1 MTEDEMNL
9 DMLVA
14 ELEQENRLLRAR
26 NERLMAEAQ
35 ASNFE
40 RTAAWLKA
48 CGKVPAPA
56 AMAVQI
62 GCDFEEKAEF
72 FSCIE
77 LDDGHDRSIQD
88 RLRNIVHEL
97 NSLGHLLK
105 KGLITASIP
114 KGRRAEALDAICD
127 SEVTGN
133 GVAYL
138 AGFDKRGADQAV
150 LASNDAKLVDGKPV
164 ILPGG
169 KIGKPEGWKAPDL
182 SGFV

>member
-1 MTEDEMNL
+1 MTEDEREL
-9 DMLVA
+9 DIALA
-14 ELEQENRLLRAR
+14 EAEQENRLLRAR

-35 ASNFE
+35 ATNFE

-48 CGKVPAPA
+48 CGKKPVA
-56 AMAVQI
+56 AALSVQI

-77 LDDGHDRSIQD
+77 LDDGHDRSVQD

-169 KIGKPEGWKAPDL
+169 KIGKPDGWNAPNL

>member
-1 MTEDEMNL
+1 MTEDEMKL

-14 ELEQENRLLRAR
+14 ELEYENRLLRAR
-26 NERLMAEAQ
+26 NERLISEAKT
-35 ASNFE
+35 SNFE
-40 RTAAWLKA
+40 RTADWLKA
-48 CGKVPAPA
+48 CGKVPNPA
-56 AMAVQI
+56 ALSVQI
-62 GCDFEEKAEF
+62 GCHIEEFVEFLMCIDFDSAKDLENLE
-72 FSCIE
+72 SCVADM
-77 LDDGHDRSIQD
+77 LHVAAG
-88 RLRNIVHEL
+88 
-97 NSLGHLLK
+97 LK
-105 KGLITASIP
+105 KGLVMASINP
-114 KGRRAEALDAICD
+114 SDRIEALDAICD

-169 KIGKPEGWKAPDL
+169 KIGKPEGWTAPNL

>member
-1 MTEDEMNL
+1 MTEDEREL
-9 DMLVA
+9 DIALA
-14 ELEQENRLLRAR
+14 EAEQENRLLRAR

-48 CGKVPAPA
+48 CGKVPGPA
-56 AMAVQI
+56 ALSVQL
-62 GCDFEEKAEF
+62 GCHLEEFIEFLMCVNFDSAEDAQ
-72 FSCIE
+72 SLE
-77 LDDGHDRSIQD
+77 RSVTD
-88 RLRNIVHEL
+88 LLRVAN
-97 NSLGHLLK
+97 GLK
-105 KGLITASIP
+105 KGMVMASINP
-114 KGRRAEALDAICD
+114 SDRIEALDALCD

-138 AGFDKRGADQAV
+138 AGLDKHGADMAV

-169 KIGKPEGWKAPDL
+169 KIGKPDGWKAPDL

>member
-1 MTEDEMNL
+1 MSEDEMNL

-35 ASNFE
+35 ATNFQ

-48 CGKVPAPA
+48 CGKVPGPA
-56 AMAVQI
+56 ALSVQI
-62 GCDFEEKAEF
+62 GCHLEEFIEFLMRVDFDSFEDAASLE
-72 FSCIE
+72 
-77 LDDGHDRSIQD
+77 RSVAD
-88 RLRNIVHEL
+88 LLRVAN
-97 NSLGHLLK
+97 GLK
-105 KGLITASIP
+105 KGLVMASINQSD
-114 KGRRAEALDAICD
+114 RIEALDALCD

-138 AGFDKRGADQAV
+138 ANFDKQGADMAV

-169 KIGKPEGWKAPDL
+169 KIGKPDGWKAPDL

>member
-1 MTEDEMNL
+1 MTEDEMKL

-14 ELEQENRLLRAR
+14 ELEYENRLLRAR
-26 NERLMAEAQ
+26 NERLVTEAQ
-35 ASNFE
+35 TSNFE

-48 CGKVPAPA
+48 CGKVPGPA
-56 AMAVQI
+56 ALSVQI
-62 GCDFEEKAEF
+62 GCHIEEFVEFLMCIDFDSAKDLENLE
-72 FSCIE
+72 SCVADM
-77 LDDGHDRSIQD
+77 LHVAAG
-88 RLRNIVHEL
+88 
-97 NSLGHLLK
+97 LK
-105 KGLITASIP
+105 KGLVMASINP
-114 KGRRAEALDAICD
+114 SDRIEALDALCD

-164 ILPGG
+164 ILLGG

-182 SGFV
+182 KGFV

>member
-1 MTEDEMNL
+1 MTEDEMKL

-14 ELEQENRLLRAR
+14 ELEYENRLLRAR
-26 NERLMAEAQ
+26 NERLVSEAQ
-35 ASNFE
+35 TSNFE

-48 CGKVPAPA
+48 CGKVPGPA
-56 AMAVQI
+56 ALSVQI
-62 GCDFEEKAEF
+62 GCHIEEFVEFLMCIDFDSAKDLENLE
-72 FSCIE
+72 SCVA
-77 LDDGHDRSIQD
+77 DMMHVAAG
-88 RLRNIVHEL
+88 
-97 NSLGHLLK
+97 LK
-105 KGLITASIP
+105 KGLVMASINP
-114 KGRRAEALDAICD
+114 SDRIEALDALCD

-169 KIGKPEGWKAPDL
+169 KIGKPPNWQAPDL

>member
-1 MTEDEMNL
+1 MTEDEMKL

-14 ELEQENRLLRAR
+14 ELEYENRLLRAR
-26 NERLMAEAQ
+26 NERLVSEAQ
-35 ASNFE
+35 TSNFE

-48 CGKVPAPA
+48 CGKVPGPA
-56 AMAVQI
+56 ALSVQI
-62 GCDFEEKAEF
+62 GCHIEEFVEFLMCIDFDSAKDLENLE
-72 FSCIE
+72 SCVADM
-77 LDDGHDRSIQD
+77 LHVAAG
-88 RLRNIVHEL
+88 
-97 NSLGHLLK
+97 LK
-105 KGLITASIP
+105 KGLVMASINP
-114 KGRRAEALDAICD
+114 SDRIEALDALCD

-138 AGFDKRGADQAV
+138 AGFDKRGDDQAV

-164 ILPGG
+164 IMPGG

>member
-48 CGKVPAPA
+48 CGKVPGPA
-56 AMAVQI
+56 ALSVQI
-62 GCDFEEKAEF
+62 GCHIEEICEFLNCLDFDSARDLGNVE
-72 FSCIE
+72 SCS
-77 LDDGHDRSIQD
+77 DD
-88 RLRNIVHEL
+88 LMLVATA
-97 NSLGHLLK
+97 LK
-105 KGLITASIP
+105 KGLVMGFINPSDQVD
-114 KGRRAEALDAICD
+114 ALDALCD
-127 SEVTGN
+127 IEVTGN

-138 AGFDKRGADQAV
+138 AGFDKRAADQAV

-164 ILPGG
+164 ILQGG
-169 KIGKPEGWKAPDL
+169 KIGKPEGWTAPDL

>member
-1 MTEDEMNL
+1 MTEDEMKL

-14 ELEQENRLLRAR
+14 ELEYENRLLRAR
-26 NERLMAEAQ
+26 NERLVSEAQ
-35 ASNFE
+35 TSNFE

-48 CGKVPAPA
+48 CGKVPGPA
-56 AMAVQI
+56 ALSVQL
-62 GCDFEEKAEF
+62 GCHLEEFLEFLMCVDFDSAEDAE
-72 FSCIE
+72 SLE
-77 LDDGHDRSIQD
+77 RSVAD
-88 RLRNIVHEL
+88 LLRVAN
-97 NSLGHLLK
+97 GLK
-105 KGLITASIP
+105 KGLVMAGINPSDRI
-114 KGRRAEALDAICD
+114 EALDALCD

-138 AGFDKRGADQAV
+138 AGFDKRGADLAV

-169 KIGKPEGWKAPDL
+169 KIGKPDGWKAPDL

>member
-48 CGKVPAPA
+48 CGKVPGPA
-56 AMAVQI
+56 ALSVQI
-62 GCDFEEKAEF
+62 GCHIEEFVEFLMCLDFDSAKDLQNLE
-72 FSCIE
+72 SCVADM
-77 LDDGHDRSIQD
+77 LHVAAG
-88 RLRNIVHEL
+88 
-97 NSLGHLLK
+97 LK
-105 KGLITASIP
+105 KGLVMASINP
-114 KGRRAEALDAICD
+114 SDRIEALDALCD

-138 AGFDKRGADQAV
+138 AGFDKHGADMAV

-164 ILPGG
+164 ILQGG
-169 KIGKPEGWKAPDL
+169 KIGKPPHWQAPDL
-182 SGFV
+182 SKFV

>member
-1 MTEDEMNL
+1 MTEDEMKL

-14 ELEQENRLLRAR
+14 ELEYENRLLRAR
-26 NERLMAEAQ
+26 NERLVSEIQ
-35 ASNFE
+35 TSNFD

-48 CGKVPAPA
+48 CGKVPGPA
-56 AMAVQI
+56 ALSVQI
-62 GCDFEEKAEF
+62 GCHLEEFVEFLMCIDFDSAKDLENLE
-72 FSCIE
+72 SCVADMLHVAI
-77 LDDGHDRSIQD
+77 G
-88 RLRNIVHEL
+88 
-97 NSLGHLLK
+97 LK
-105 KGLITASIP
+105 KGLVMASIN
-114 KGRRAEALDAICD
+114 KSDRIEALDALCD

-138 AGFDKRGADQAV
+138 AGFDKGGADQAV

-169 KIGKPEGWKAPDL
+169 KIGKPPHWQAPDL

>member
-1 MTEDEMNL
+1 MSEDEINL

-48 CGKVPAPA
+48 CGKVPGPA
-56 AMAVQI
+56 ALSVQI
-62 GCDFEEKAEF
+62 GCHIEEFVEFLMCIDFDSAKDLENLE
-72 FSCIE
+72 SCVADM
-77 LDDGHDRSIQD
+77 LHVAAG
-88 RLRNIVHEL
+88 
-97 NSLGHLLK
+97 LK
-105 KGLITASIP
+105 KGLVMASINP
-114 KGRRAEALDAICD
+114 SNRIEAIDALCD

-150 LASNDAKLVDGKPV
+150 LASNDAKLVNGKPV

>member
-26 NERLMAEAQ
+26 NERLMAEGPSQ
-35 ASNFE
+35 HFE

-48 CGKVPAPA
+48 CGKVPGPA
-56 AMAVQI
+56 ALSVQI
-62 GCDFEEKAEF
+62 GCHIEEFVEFLMCIDFDSAKDLQNLE
-72 FSCIE
+72 SCVADM
-77 LDDGHDRSIQD
+77 LHVAAG
-88 RLRNIVHEL
+88 
-97 NSLGHLLK
+97 LK
-105 KGLITASIP
+105 KGLVMASINP
-114 KGRRAEALDAICD
+114 SDRIEALDALCD

-138 AGFDKRGADQAV
+138 AGFDKGGADQAV

>member
-48 CGKVPAPA
+48 CGKVPGPA
-56 AMAVQI
+56 ALSVQI
-62 GCDFEEKAEF
+62 GCHIEEFVEFLMCIDFDSAKDLENLE
-72 FSCIE
+72 SCVADM
-77 LDDGHDRSIQD
+77 LHVAAG
-88 RLRNIVHEL
+88 
-97 NSLGHLLK
+97 LK
-105 KGLITASIP
+105 KGLVMASINP
-114 KGRRAEALDAICD
+114 SDRIKALDALCD

>member
-1 MTEDEMNL
+1 MSEDEMNL

-35 ASNFE
+35 ETNFQ

-48 CGKVPAPA
+48 CGKVPGPA
-56 AMAVQI
+56 ALSVQI
-62 GCDFEEKAEF
+62 GCHLEEFIEFLMCVDFDSAEDAE
-72 FSCIE
+72 SLE
-77 LDDGHDRSIQD
+77 RSVAD
-88 RLRNIVHEL
+88 LLRVAN
-97 NSLGHLLK
+97 GLK
-105 KGLITASIP
+105 KGMVMAGINNSDRI
-114 KGRRAEALDAICD
+114 EALDALCD

-138 AGFDKRGADQAV
+138 AGFDKQGADMAV
-150 LASNDAKLVDGKPV
+150 LASNDAKLVDSKPV

-169 KIGKPEGWKAPDL
+169 KIGKPDGWKAPDL
-182 SGFV
+182 TGFV

>member
-1 MTEDEMNL
+1 MTEDEMKL

-14 ELEQENRLLRAR
+14 ELEYENRLLRAR
-26 NERLMAEAQ
+26 NERLVSEAQ
-35 ASNFE
+35 TSNFE

-48 CGKVPAPA
+48 CGKVPGPA
-56 AMAVQI
+56 ALSVQI
-62 GCDFEEKAEF
+62 GCHLEEFIEFLMCVDFDSAKDLEILE
-72 FSCIE
+72 SCVADM
-77 LDDGHDRSIQD
+77 LHVASG
-88 RLRNIVHEL
+88 
-97 NSLGHLLK
+97 LK
-105 KGLITASIP
+105 KGLVIASINP
-114 KGRRAEALDAICD
+114 SDRIEALDALCD

-138 AGFDKRGADQAV
+138 AGFDKQGADMAV

-169 KIGKPEGWKAPDL
+169 KIGKPDGWQAPDL

>member
-1 MTEDEMNL
+1 MTEDEMKL

-14 ELEQENRLLRAR
+14 ELEYENRLLRAR
-26 NERLMAEAQ
+26 NERLVSEAQ
-35 ASNFE
+35 TSNFE

-48 CGKVPAPA
+48 CGKVPGPA
-56 AMAVQI
+56 ALSVQI
-62 GCDFEEKAEF
+62 GCHLEEFLEFLLSVDFDSADDAE
-72 FSCIE
+72 
-77 LDDGHDRSIQD
+77 
-88 RLRNIVHEL
+88 
-97 NSLGHLLK
+97 SLEGSVIDLLHVANGLK
-105 KGLITASIP
+105 KGLVMAGINPSDRI
-114 KGRRAEALDAICD
+114 EALDALCD

-138 AGFDKRGADQAV
+138 AGFDKRGADLAV

-169 KIGKPEGWKAPDL
+169 KIGKPDGWKAPDL

>member
-1 MTEDEMNL
+1 MTEDEREL
-9 DMLVA
+9 DIALA
-14 ELEQENRLLRAR
+14 EAEQENRLLRAR

-35 ASNFE
+35 TSNFE

-48 CGKVPAPA
+48 CGKVPGPA
-56 AMAVQI
+56 ALSVQI
-62 GCDFEEKAEF
+62 GCHIEEFLEFLMRVDFDSSDDAE
-72 FSCIE
+72 SLE
-77 LDDGHDRSIQD
+77 RSVTD
-88 RLRNIVHEL
+88 LLRVAN
-97 NSLGHLLK
+97 GLK
-105 KGLITASIP
+105 KGMVMASINP
-114 KGRRAEALDAICD
+114 SDRIEALDALCD

-164 ILPGG
+164 FVEGTT
-169 KIGKPEGWKAPDL
+169 KIGKPSGWKAPDL

>member
-1 MTEDEMNL
+1 MTEDEMKL

-14 ELEQENRLLRAR
+14 ELEYENRLLRAR
-26 NERLMAEAQ
+26 NERLVSEAQ
-35 ASNFE
+35 TSNFE
-40 RTAAWLKA
+40 RTAAWLQA
-48 CGKVPAPA
+48 CGKVPGPA
-56 AMAVQI
+56 ALSVQI
-62 GCDFEEKAEF
+62 GCHIEELVEFLMCIDFDSAKDLQNLE
-72 FSCIE
+72 SCVADM
-77 LDDGHDRSIQD
+77 LHVAAG
-88 RLRNIVHEL
+88 
-97 NSLGHLLK
+97 LK
-105 KGLITASIP
+105 KGLVMASINP
-114 KGRRAEALDAICD
+114 SDRIEALDALCD

-182 SGFV
+182 SRFV